1 MQGISMLD
9 LPKIRAATPAYTEGI
24 YLNSAAASLMP
35 QDIIDVVQNHLRL
48 ESTHGGYRA
57 ASVVADQLQDLYV
70 AASELL
76 GCDPDEIAVTDGNS
90 RGWSSAVGAMRFSAG
105 DRILVSRSEWGGNYA
120 ALLHIARTCG
130 AVVEVMPTD
139 EDGAVSIDKLRTM
152 LDERVR
158 LIALTWLPANGGLVN
173 PAAEVGAL
181 AKAAGV
187 PFILDAAQAVGQ
199 MPVNVREIG
208 CDILTAPGRKWLR
221 GPRGTGFLY
230 IRRELT
236 EKLTPG
242 IVDHFSA
249 PWSGNDYELRKDARR
264 FETAEASIAL
274 RLGLGAAI
282 REALSFGPA
291 AIQQQIT
298 SLAEDMRASLKTIA
312 RVKILDLGTRHSGL
326 VSFIVD
332 GISAATLHQLLQAEG
347 IEVALSGMA
356 FTPLDMSA
364 RGLTGVV
371 RASPHLYTT
380 QDDLSRLV
388 SAVEKISRSS

>member
-1 MQGISMLD
+1 
-9 LPKIRAATPAYTEGI
+9 
-24 YLNSAAASLMP
+24 
-35 QDIIDVVQNHLRL
+35 
-48 ESTHGGYRA
+48 
-57 ASVVADQLQDLYV
+57 
-70 AASELL
+70 
-76 GCDPDEIAVTDGNS
+76 
-90 RGWSSAVGAMRFSAG
+90 
-105 DRILVSRSEWGGNYA
+105 
-120 ALLHIARTCG
+120 
-130 AVVEVMPTD
+130 
-139 EDGAVSIDKLRTM
+139 
-152 LDERVR
+152 
-158 LIALTWLPANGGLVN
+158 
-173 PAAEVGAL
+173 
-181 AKAAGV
+181 
-187 PFILDAAQAVGQ
+187 